1 MLRTVDLLT
10 RTRQLCLM
18 ADSPAAAK
26 ERPVPDS
33 LMTSRRFAPLF
44 WCQFFSA
51 FNDNFLKNALVFLI
65 LFKVAGSDAE
75 ALVTLAG
82 AVFIGPFFLLS
93 GIGGELADR
102 YDMAVLA
109 RRLKLAEIG
118 AAGLAVLGFWLHSL
132 PVLFAALFSF
142 GVIAALFGPIKY
154 GILPVHLRRAELPAG
169 NALVE
174 AATFL
179 AILLG
184 TVAGGYAARGG
195 GDPASFGGLVIGFA
209 VLCWAASLLIP
220 RTGEAAPDLRV
231 DLNILRS
238 TGALLRDLWGD
249 ARLWRG
255 GVIVSWFW
263 LVGAVTLSILPPLV
277 KNRLDATEEVV
288 TVLLAVFSVGIALG
302 SGLAS
307 WLASGR
313 IVLLPT
319 AIGALLMGAFGLD
332 LAYAVY
338 HAAPSMP
345 PVGARAFFARSDGLR
360 IAIDF
365 TGLAISGG
373 LFIVPSF
380 AAVQAWAG
388 ADRRARVIA
397 AVNVLSAAFMVA
409 GALVTAGLQKAG
421 VTLPTIVAALGVA
434 NVLAGLIIFRTL
446 PTSPF
451 RDFLSILFR
460 AFYRL
465 EVRGLE
471 NVAKAGPNA
480 IVALNHVSFLDAALA
495 LSLLDQEPVFAID
508 HGIAQRWWVRPFL
521 KITRAMPLDPSKP
534 MATRTLIN
542 AVKGGETLI
551 IFPEGRLTVT
561 GSLMK
566 VYDGA
571 GLIADKTDAMVLP
584 VKIEGLERTFF
595 SRLSREQV
603 RRRWWPK
610 VTVTML
616 EPVRLTI
623 DPALKGRNRR
633 QAAGA
638 ALYQIMSDLV
648 FRTTSTD
655 RTVFEAVVEAAAT
668 HGWRRVAV
676 EDPITGSL
684 TYKRLLVGANVLG
697 RKLIPLAEE
706 GKALGIMLP
715 NANGAAATI
724 MAAMSAGRVPAMIN
738 FTAGAANILSACTA
752 AEIATIVTSR
762 GFVEKAKLEP
772 LAAALAETVRVVY
785 LEDVRAGIGIL
796 DKLRGLASLKKP
808 LVRRDPGDPAAIL
821 FTSGSEGVPKGVVL
835 SHRNMLANAAQAE
848 ARIDFGR
855 TDKVFN
861 VLPVF
866 HSFGLTVGLVLPLVS
881 GVRIYL
887 YPSPLH
893 YRLIPELVYGSNAT
907 ILFGTDTFLA
917 GYARSAHPYDFR
929 SLRYILAGAEPVRE
943 ATRRVYME
951 KFGLRILEG
960 YGVTETAPVLAIN
973 TPMFNRFGTVG
984 RLMPGMEA
992 KLEPV
997 PGVEDGGRLFVRG
1010 PNVMLGYLKVEN
1022 PGVLEPPAEGW
1033 HDTGDI
1039 VALDAQ
1045 GFIAIKGRAKRFAKI
1060 GGEMISLAAV
1070 EALAS
1075 ELWPDALSAV
1085 ASAPDARTGA
1095 RLVLVTERR
1104 DASRAAFQAFAKAKG
1119 ASELMIP
1126 AEVLVVEKVPVLGS
1140 GKLDY
1145 VGVGKLVR
1153 ERAATEP
1160 RVAAE

>member
-1 MLRTVDLLT
+1 
-10 RTRQLCLM
+10 
-18 ADSPAAAK
+18 
-26 ERPVPDS
+26 
-33 LMTSRRFAPLF
+33 MTSRRFAPLF

-65 LFKVAGSDAE
+65 LYKVAGSNAE

-82 AVFIGPFFLLS
+82 AVFIAPFFLLS
-93 GIGGELADR
+93 GIGGEMADR
-102 YDMAVLA
+102 YDMAVVA

-132 PVLFAALFSF
+132 PVLFAALAAF

-154 GILPVHLRRAELPAG
+154 GILPVHLRREELPAG

-179 AILLG
+179 AILIG
-184 TVAGGYAARGG
+184 TIAGGYAARDG

-220 RTGEAAPDLRV
+220 RTGEAAPTLRV
-231 DLNILRS
+231 DPNVLRS
-238 TGALLRDLWGD
+238 TGALLKDLWEDG
-249 ARLWRG
+249 RLWRG

-277 KNRLDATEEVV
+277 KNRLDGTEEVV
-288 TVLLAVFSVGIALG
+288 TALLAVFSVGIAVG
-302 SGLAS
+302 SGFAS

-319 AIGALLMGAFGLD
+319 AIGALLMGAFGID
-332 LAYAVY
+332 LALAVQG
-338 HAAPSMP
+338 AAPAMP
-345 PVGARAFFARSDGLR
+345 PVGARAFLARPDGLR
-360 IAIDF
+360 IAVDF
-365 TGLAISGG
+365 AGLAISGG
-373 LFIVPSF
+373 LFIVPAF

-409 GALVTAGLQKAG
+409 GGLATAGLQKAG
-421 VTLPTIVAALGVA
+421 VALPMLIAALAVA
-434 NVLAGLIIFRTL
+434 NIAAGLIVLRTL

-465 EVRGLE
+465 EVKGLE
-471 NVAKAGPNA
+471 NIAKAGPNA

-495 LSLLDQEPVFAID
+495 LSLIEQEPVFAID

-521 KITRAMPLDPSKP
+521 KITRAMPLDPAKP

-542 AVKGGETLI
+542 AVKSGDTLI

-571 GLIADKTDAMVLP
+571 GLIADKADAMVVP
-584 VKIEGLERTFF
+584 VKIDGLERTFF

-603 RRRWWPK
+603 RRTWWPK
-610 VTVTML
+610 VTVTIL
-616 EPVRLTI
+616 EPVRLAV
-623 DPALKGRNRR
+623 DPALKGKNRR

-648 FRTTSTD
+648 FRTTAMD
-655 RTVFEAVVEAAAT
+655 RTVFEAVVEAASL
-668 HGWRRVAV
+668 HGLRRIAV

-684 TYKRLLVGANVLG
+684 TYKRLLVGARVLG
-697 RKLIPLAEE
+697 RKFMPMAEE
-706 GKALGIMLP
+706 GKALGVMLP

-724 MAAMSAGRVPAMIN
+724 LAAMSAGRVPAMIN
-738 FTAGAANILSACTA
+738 FTAGAANILAACKA
-752 AEIATIVTSR
+752 AGITTVVTSR
-762 GFVEKAKLEP
+762 GFVERGKLGP
-772 LAAALAETVRVVY
+772 LVAAIEREVRIVH
-785 LEDVRAGIGIL
+785 LEDVRAEIGLL
-796 DKLRGLASLKKP
+796 DKLRGLLSFRKP
-808 LVRRDPGDPAAIL
+808 LVARKPGDWAAVL

-835 SHRNMLANAAQAE
+835 SHRNMLANAAQAA

-929 SLRYILAGAEPVRE
+929 SLRYVLAGAEPVRE
-943 ATRRVYME
+943 ATRRTYME

-984 RLMPGMEA
+984 RIMPGMEA
-992 KLEPV
+992 RLEPV
-997 PGVEDGGRLFVRG
+997 PGVDEGGRLHVRG

-1039 VALDAQ
+1039 VTIDAQ

-1075 ELWPDALSAV
+1075 ELWPDAPSAV
-1085 ASAPDARTGA
+1085 ASVPDARKGE

-1104 DASRAAFQAFAKAKG
+1104 DASRAAFQTFAKGKG

-1126 AEVLVVEKVPVLGS
+1126 AEIVVVDKVPVLGS

-1145 VGVGKLVR
+1145 VGVARLVR
-1153 ERAATEP
+1153 ERAAASEP
-1160 RVAAE
+1160 LAAAE